1 MEWVKDMKYLGVNLD
16 EKIVGGNAV
25 WCRVGKIVKVMW
37 GVMWI

>member
-25 WCRVGKIVKVMW
+25 WFRIGKNCQGHVRCLM
-37 GVMWI
+37 